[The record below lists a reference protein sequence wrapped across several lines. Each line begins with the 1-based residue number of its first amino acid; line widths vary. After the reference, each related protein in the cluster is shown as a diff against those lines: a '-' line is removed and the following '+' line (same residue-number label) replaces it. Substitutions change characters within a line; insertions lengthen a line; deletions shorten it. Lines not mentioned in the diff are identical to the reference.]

1 LTKIKKLCILI
12 AGGVEGETK
21 KKGGESMENMQGE
34 KRRIT
39 QVLGSFIAEVLSEN
53 PAFRST
59 IVERLKH
66 LKLLSPDEQVD
77 TALRAAISLALKGKK
92 EEAAELALLFDVGIK
107 EMSPKEAL
115 NLVTTNK
122 MALAA
127 AIGDGDVCL
136 VYQGEDR
143 RVRKLI
149 HILAEEK
156 TQPETE
162 QAVEETEQAVEK
174 PNN

>member
-1 LTKIKKLCILI
+1 
-12 AGGVEGETK
+12 VEWRTRLKRKEVRV
-21 KKGGESMENMQGE
+21 MENLQGE

-39 QVLGSFIAEVLSEN
+39 RVLGNFIAEVLSEN
-53 PAFRST
+53 PAFRPT
-59 IVERLKH
+59 IVEHLKH

-77 TALRAAISLALKGKK
+77 TALRAAIELALKGKK

-107 EMSPKEAL
+107 KMPLKEAL
-115 NLVTTNK
+115 NLITTDK
-122 MALAA
+122 MTLAA

-149 HILAEEK
+149 HVLA
-156 TQPETE
+156 TAQPETE
-162 QAVEETEQAVEK
+162 QTVEETEQAVEK

>member
-1 LTKIKKLCILI
+1 M
-12 AGGVEGETK
+12 
-21 KKGGESMENMQGE
+21 SMENMQSE

-39 QVLGSFIAEVLSEN
+39 QVFGSFIAEVLSEN
-53 PAFRST
+53 PAFRPT
-59 IVERLKH
+59 IVEHLKH

-77 TALRAAISLALKGKK
+77 TALRAAIALALKGKK

-107 EMSPKEAL
+107 KMSLKEAL
-115 NLVTTNK
+115 NLITTDK

-149 HILAEEK
+149 HVLAKE
-156 TQPETE
+156 TAQPET
-162 QAVEETEQAVEK
+162 QQTVEETEQAVEK